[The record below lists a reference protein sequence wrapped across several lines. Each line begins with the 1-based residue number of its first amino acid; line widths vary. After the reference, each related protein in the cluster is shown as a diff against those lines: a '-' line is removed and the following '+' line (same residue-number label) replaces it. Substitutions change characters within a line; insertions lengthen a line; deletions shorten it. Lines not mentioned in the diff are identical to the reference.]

1 MANGSYYQN
10 LCNFVPMK
18 RYFLIFLLLS
28 ASLYGKAQ
36 QEIPSVLPGKEA
48 GDTLPSYLKPV
59 TTELRDSASAPR
71 LTPEQARVLE
81 SLQVTLMMP
90 SPFSVNEDYD
100 RTAPTRVFTAPG
112 FVGFTPWQNAVL
124 HVSGASESLPGLM
137 GIEQGTIGFSQTFG
151 RLSLDAFASATHYGY
166 FRGIQTSYGFGGSLS
181 YQLTDRLSL
190 TVFGS
195 YYTNTHPL
203 TPAMA
208 GYMNASAFG
217 GYASYDISDHWGI
230 SVGAQTTRSTV
241 TNRWETQPI
250 VMPYYKINKNA
261 AIQVDVGGILYNMIR
276 SKTGGYRRG
285 NPTIGPPVGGP
296 PPVAPRK

>member
-36 QEIPSVLPGKEA
+36 QEIPSALPGKEA

-59 TTELRDSASAPR
+59 TTELRDSASTPR

-166 FRGIQTSYGFGGSLS
+166 FRGMQTSYGFGGRLVISAHRPSEPDGFRVILHQSPPSDPGHGRIHERVSLRRLRVIRHQRPLG
-181 YQLTDRLSL
+181 YQRGCPDNALHRDQ
-190 TVFGS
+190 
-195 YYTNTHPL
+195 PL
-203 TPAMA
+203 
-208 GYMNASAFG
+208 G
-217 GYASYDISDHWGI
+217 
-230 SVGAQTTRSTV
+230 
-241 TNRWETQPI
+241 
-250 VMPYYKINKNA
+250 NA
-261 AIQVDVGGILYNMIR
+261 AHRHALLQDQQKRCDQGRCRRNTLQYDPLKNRRLPPGKSDDRPSCRR
-276 SKTGGYRRG
+276 S
-285 NPTIGPPVGGP
+285 